1 MTDLFEHKI
10 EAVEDTETIG
20 DEVRVFNAGVQQ
32 HGQRLDKVLSD
43 AVPEFSRSYLQQLVL
58 AEMVQVNGEVVRK
71 VAGKV
76 KLGDKLSVC
85 LLATPQSQAYTPEA
99 MPLDWVYQD
108 EHLGVLNKPAGLVV
122 HPAAGHWSGT
132 LLNGLLAG
140 DALAAQLPRAG
151 IVHRLDKDTSGL
163 MLIAR
168 SRMAMDAL
176 VKAIAQR
183 QVRRHYWALAHGSLL
198 EAGLQT
204 VDAAIGRDPRN
215 RVRMAVL
222 AAEHSGAKSAQTQI
236 RCLMQA
242 QNISWLECRLQ
253 TGRTH
258 QIRVHAKHLGHP
270 LLGDAIYG
278 GQAGHGMQRQALHA
292 WHLALEHPVT
302 GAALSF
308 CVQPPSDMV
317 QAMSDLGFNW
327 GTMRPNT

>member
-1 MTDLFEHKI
+1 MIDLLEHKTEVEGDI
-10 EAVEDTETIG
+10 ETAA
-20 DEVRVFNAGVQQ
+20 DEVRLFSVGAQQ
-32 HGQRLDKVLSD
+32 HRWRLDKVLND
-43 AVPEFSRSYLQQLVL
+43 GVPEFSRSYLQQLVL
-58 AEMVQVNGEVVRK
+58 AEMVQVNGLVVCK
-71 VAGKV
+71 AATKV
-76 KLGDKLSVC
+76 KLGDKLSVR
-85 LLATPQSQAYTPEA
+85 LLATPQSQAYRPEA
-99 MPLDWVYQD
+99 MSLDWVYQD

-168 SRMAMDAL
+168 SRMAMDTL

-183 QVRRHYWALAHGSLL
+183 QVQRHYWALAHGHLP
-198 EAGLQT
+198 EMGLQT

-236 RCLMQA
+236 RCLVQA
-242 QNISWLECRLQ
+242 QNITWLECRLQ

-270 LLGDAIYG
+270 LLGDEIYG

-292 WHLALEHPVT
+292 WHLALAHPVT
-302 GAALSF
+302 GAELSF
-308 CVQPPSDMV
+308 CTKPPPDMA
-317 QAMSDLGFNW
+317 QAMSSLGFNW
-327 GTMRPNT
+327 GTMLPNV